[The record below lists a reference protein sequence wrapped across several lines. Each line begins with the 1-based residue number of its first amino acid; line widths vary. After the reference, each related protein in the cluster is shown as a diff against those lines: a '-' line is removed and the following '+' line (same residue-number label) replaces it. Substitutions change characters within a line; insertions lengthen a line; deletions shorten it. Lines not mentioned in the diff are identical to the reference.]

1 MPTPG
6 PFLAKIVSHLD
17 PTYMGTLEVQL
28 LHEVGNDPAR
38 EGQLHQVRYMSP
50 FFGSTSVDFVAKDP
64 DDYNNT
70 QKSYGMWMIPP
81 DVGCTV
87 VVIFIDGDPKK
98 GYWIGCVQDENMNF
112 QVPGYAA
119 TKYAVED
126 SKKTDKER
134 VPVAEYNKLNKD
146 AVMDVTKYEKPATPF
161 EEVLEEQGLLEDDI
175 RGITTSSARRE
186 VPSTVFGISTPGPID
201 KAGKQGNFG
210 KFEHKVIGGLVS
222 RLGGSSFVMD
232 DGDDKFIRKKKP
244 YEGPMEYSAVEQG
257 ETDGEPDIPHN
268 ELIRL
273 RTRTGHQILLHNSE
287 DLIYIGNARGTSWVQ
302 LSSDGKIDVF
312 AEDSISF
319 HTKKDINFKADRD
332 INLEAGRNLNIKVLE
347 EMHTHVIKDQ
357 ILIVDENQQIRVK
370 KKVDIR
376 YEDEYKHRVEK
387 KVDVI
392 FNDEF
397 KHQVEKK
404 VDVIFNDAYKHKV
417 SKDVDMLYNAS
428 YKHQVDSDV
437 DISHGASYKHT
448 VSSSIDIKSGSQFT
462 QEAGSGHDIKAGG
475 EIKQTSGGSNHTSAG
490 GNIIESASQ
499 IHMNGPGAATAGSAA
514 DAAKPEEPEEPE
526 EAEKA
531 KPLKAHLL
539 PDEEDNDLVA
549 SIMRRQ
555 PTHEPYPHH
564 ENLDPEKY
572 KEDKTDRD
580 IDGRFIDPDEDPASS
595 PSESIRPTA
604 ETWKKYSTKT
614 DTFEKIGQ
622 GN

>member
-1 MPTPG
+1 MTELTRRPINKDAPPSPG
-6 PFLAKIVSHLD
+6 PFLARIISHLD

-28 LHEVGNDPAR
+28 LREVGNDPGR
-38 EGQLHQVRYMSP
+38 EGQIHQVKYMSP
-50 FFGSTSVDFVAKDP
+50 FYGATSIDYTGKDP

-87 VVIFIDGDPKK
+87 IVMFIDGDPKK
-98 GYWIGCVQDENMNF
+98 GYWIGCVQDPNMNF
-112 QVPGYAA
+112 MVPGYAA
-119 TKYAVED
+119 TKFAVDD
-126 SKKTDKER
+126 SKETDKER
-134 VPVAEYNKLNKD
+134 VPVAEFNRSNKD
-146 AVMDVTKYEKPATPF
+146 VVKDVTKYEKPATPMEKIF
-161 EEVLEEQGLLEDDI
+161 DNQGLLEDDI

-186 VPSTVFGISTPGPID
+186 VPSAVFGISTPGPID
-201 KAGKQGNFG
+201 KQPGAKQGNFG
-210 KFEHKVIGGLVS
+210 KFEHKVVGGFVS

-232 DGDDKFIRKKKP
+232 DGDDKFIRKKKAH
-244 YEGPMEYSAVEQG
+244 EGPMEYSAVEQG
-257 ETDGEPDIPHN
+257 ETEGEVTIPHN

-319 HTKKDINFKADRD
+319 HTKQDFNFKADRD
-332 INLEAGRNLNIKVLE
+332 INLEAGRNLNIKVLG

-357 ILIVDENQQIRVK
+357 VLIVDENQVVRIK

-387 KVDVI
+387 TVDTY
-392 FNDEF
+392 
-397 KHQVEKK
+397 
-404 VDVIFNDAYKHKV
+404 YKGAHTHY
-417 SKDVDMLYNAS
+417 S
-428 YKHQVDSDV
+428 DS
-437 DISHGASYKHT
+437 T
-448 VSSSIDIKSGSQFT
+448 IDIKSKGKFT
-462 QEAGSGHDIKAGG
+462 QEGMAGYDLKISGD
-475 EIKQTSGGSNHTSAG
+475 IKQTSSGTNHTLAG
-490 GNIIESASQ
+490 GNILETAPQ
-499 IHMNGPGAATAGSAA
+499 IHMNGPGAASASSA
-514 DAAKPEEPEEPE
+514 TSAK
-526 EAEKA
+526 EAVKA

-539 PDEEDNDLVA
+539 PNETDEDLTP

-555 PTHEPYPHH
+555 PTHEPYQQH

-572 KEDKTDRD
+572 KAEKTDRD
-580 IDGRFIDPDEDPASS
+580 IDGRFIEPDENPATDPSQT
-595 PSESIRPTA
+595 IRATP

-622 GN
+622 